1 MSLRSDLGRVR
12 GLGSAK
18 EGAAHWWAQRV
29 TAVAL
34 VPLLLW
40 FVASVVALTGAG
52 QTVVAAWIGQPVHAI
67 LLVLLVG
74 AGLYHAQL
82 GLQVVIEDY
91 VHTKWLKLI
100 SIIAI
105 KFAAVVIVAATVF
118 AVLKIAFAA

>member
-1 MSLRSDLGRVR
+1 MSLRSDLARVR

-18 EGAAHWWAQRV
+18 EGVAHWWAQRV

-52 QTVVAAWIGQPVHAI
+52 QKVVAAWIGQPVHAI

-91 VHTKWLKLI
+91 VHTRWLKLI
-100 SIIAI
+100 SIVAI